1 MIRPDSRLNEFKCPI
16 SGATDNILRCRPIP
30 YEAAAEKDTT
40 VAAQEWVFGL
50 PRGGLSYY
58 LKSRENGICFREDI
72 CRMYS
77 RGEFILAPTFK
88 TYVDAIHF
96 LERSGIKGR
105 KENDRSPRRP
115 LTALASHA
123 GLYRYV
129 FIPYTDAA
137 RALQDEFKLQPQ
149 TEEDLNGGVEPSDG
163 SRCLEGSDQFRI
175 VECYAHPFSVATF
188 ADKIFWK
195 RSTSLSAQW
204 HACACKLVGQW
215 RSGRI
220 KPPRWFIDEPK
231 YGLDDSDLSGTEASG
246 YLLCASEEIRVPEPV
261 DIVRDLDVA
270 DSNYRKKACIWLSSI
285 GPEFDPIE
293 ENPPPEPIHSPV
305 QLRRSER
312 LRNRYGPYT
321 PPSPPRKTPTSPA
334 RRAPWPP
341 ARSRDPVHRPP
352 AWVKRNGCFPTSDF
366 SSNDWAYF
374 RYGVALAAPMDT

>member
-1 MIRPDSRLNEFKCPI
+1 MAQFINLSNEFRCPI
-16 SGATDNILRCRPIP
+16 SGTTENLLRCRPIP
-30 YEAAAEKDTT
+30 YEAAEEQDTV
-40 VAAQEWVFGL
+40 VAAREWVFGL

-58 LKSRENGICFREDI
+58 LKSRENGICYI
-72 CRMYS
+72 CRMYL
-77 RGEFILAPTFK
+77 RGEFILAPTFRA
-88 TYVDAIHF
+88 YVDAMHF
-96 LERSGIKGR
+96 MERSGIKHR

-115 LTALASHA
+115 LTALASHE

-149 TEEDLNGGVEPSDG
+149 TEENLNGGDG
-163 SRCLEGSDQFRI
+163 TRCLEGSDQFRI

-195 RSTSLSAQW
+195 RSTSLTAQW
-204 HACACKLVGQW
+204 HACVCNLVSQW
-215 RSGRI
+215 RGGRI

-231 YGLDDSDLSGTEASG
+231 YGIDDSDLSGTEASG
-246 YLLCASEEIRVPEPV
+246 YLLRAPEEIRAPEPV
-261 DIVRDLDVA
+261 NILRDLHVA
-270 DSNYRKKACIWLSSI
+270 DDNYRKKACKWISNI

-293 ENPPPEPIHSPV
+293 ENPPPEPVRSPV

-312 LRNRYGPYT
+312 LRNRLGPYAR
-321 PPSPPRKTPTSPA
+321 PPSPQRKATWVSCF
-334 RRAPWPP
+334 
-341 ARSRDPVHRPP
+341 RDPVHKPP

-374 RYGVALAAPMDT
+374 RYGVALAAPNKM